1 MLEATEDLFVRHCA
15 KPSGAFIILKFYNM
29 FCRFTSPLPT
39 CPHKYTTLYFHRRSI
54 FHSKLQPIGFLLAT
68 FSRVIH
74 RTFSYFTFPP
84 LFSSL
89 SVPLS
94 VFPPWK
100 LPGAVSKVSVRDFS
114 AFIEVIKPLPMLLLS
129 LNYFFFPIFLPHHFC
144 TSVLVMLLFFFPI
157 TVFSPH
163 NLPIF
168 SVGYRSSASHAFIT
182 WDAHVNPLLFSTD

>member
-1 MLEATEDLFVRHCA
+1 MEDLFVRHRA

-39 CPHKYTTLYFHRRSI
+39 CPHKYTTLYCHRRSI

-68 FSRVIH
+68 LSPSVIH
-74 RTFSYFTFPP
+74 RSFSCSTFPP

-89 SVPLS
+89 SIPLS
-94 VFPPWK
+94 VFPSYK

-114 AFIEVIKPLPMLLLS
+114 AFIKVIKPLPMLLLS
-129 LNYFFFPIFLPHHFC
+129 LNYFSFPIFLLPSLLPLL
-144 TSVLVMLLFFFPI
+144 SVLVLLLFFFLLS
-157 TVFSPH
+157 VLFSPH

-168 SVGYRSSASHAFIT
+168 SVRYLSLPVHPMPS
-182 WDAHVNPLLFSTD
+182 